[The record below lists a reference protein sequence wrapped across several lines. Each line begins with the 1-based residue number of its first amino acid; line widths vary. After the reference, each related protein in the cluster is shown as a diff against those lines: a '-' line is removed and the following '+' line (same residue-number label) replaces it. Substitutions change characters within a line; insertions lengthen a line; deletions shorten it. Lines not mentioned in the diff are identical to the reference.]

1 MADIIPR
8 NQAAEESVLGSII
21 IDGDCVALLSR
32 ILKASDFFYDINAD
46 IYTAA
51 LNTYKRLEKINQIT
65 IGQELQRL
73 GKLESCGGV
82 AQLSHLISICPTSLD
97 AEYYADIVRSLATDR
112 KIIKVA
118 DEIKKLGEEQEPD
131 TGKLFEKINK
141 KLSDIH
147 NSSVVSKSVITPMDA
162 GNIVMDLVNEY
173 NNPEYSMPTG
183 YLDLDNICTGFYPG
197 ELTVIGS
204 RPSLGKTQ
212 IMMDIAEALSK
223 KHKVLFC
230 SVEMS
235 VKHILERK
243 VSSGLQVSIR
253 HLRREG
259 LDDDGMT
266 RVYELAGQIS
276 QSNISYL
283 AQGTG
288 SGDIYAEVSR
298 LKKTT
303 GVDIVFVDYLQFLKD
318 CWEHG
323 ENQNVR
329 TGRAMKSLK
338 SIAVDFDVHVV
349 VASQLNRAL
358 ELRSTDNRRPNLSDL
373 RDSGNIEQDADIV
386 WLLYRSDDEP
396 HLLEVKQAKHRQ
408 LGSAP
413 AVKLLWNMKTHRYVD
428 DRVGECQNAE

>member
-162 GNIVMDLVNEY
+162 GNIVMELVNEY

-212 IMMDIAEALSK
+212 IMMDIAEAS
-223 KHKVLFC
+223 
-230 SVEMS
+230 E
-235 VKHILERK
+235 
-243 VSSGLQVSIR
+243 QVSAR
-253 HLRREG
+253 
-259 LDDDGMT
+259 
-266 RVYELAGQIS
+266 
-276 QSNISYL
+276 
-283 AQGTG
+283 
-288 SGDIYAEVSR
+288 
-298 LKKTT
+298 
-303 GVDIVFVDYLQFLKD
+303 
-318 CWEHG
+318 
-323 ENQNVR
+323 
-329 TGRAMKSLK
+329 
-338 SIAVDFDVHVV
+338 
-349 VASQLNRAL
+349 
-358 ELRSTDNRRPNLSDL
+358 
-373 RDSGNIEQDADIV
+373 
-386 WLLYRSDDEP
+386 
-396 HLLEVKQAKHRQ
+396 
-408 LGSAP
+408 
-413 AVKLLWNMKTHRYVD
+413 
-428 DRVGECQNAE
+428 

>member
-1 MADIIPR
+1 MER
-8 NQAAEESVLGSII
+8 
-21 IDGDCVALLSR
+21 
-32 ILKASDFFYDINAD
+32 
-46 IYTAA
+46 
-51 LNTYKRLEKINQIT
+51 
-65 IGQELQRL
+65 
-73 GKLESCGGV
+73 
-82 AQLSHLISICPTSLD
+82 PT
-97 AEYYADIVRSLATDR
+97 VR
-112 KIIKVA
+112 KILGQGWTYCPRCKA
-118 DEIKKLGEEQEPD
+118 D
-131 TGKLFEKINK
+131 
-141 KLSDIH
+141 SM
-147 NSSVVSKSVITPMDA
+147 VV
-162 GNIVMDLVNEY
+162 E
-173 NNPEYSMPTG
+173 
-183 YLDLDNICTGFYPG
+183 
-197 ELTVIGS
+197 
-204 RPSLGKTQ
+204 
-212 IMMDIAEALSK
+212 
-223 KHKVLFC
+223 
-230 SVEMS
+230 
-235 VKHILERK
+235 
-243 VSSGLQVSIR
+243 
-253 HLRREG
+253 
-259 LDDDGMT
+259 DDDGMT

-413 AVKLLWNMKTHRYVD
+413 AVKLLWNMKTYRYVD
-428 DRVGECQNAE
+428 DRVGDCQRRLTK